1 MTSIDDLK
9 RKPAVTDLEYCII
22 FSDLHGLP
30 EHISAEQ
37 AAAELAQ
44 LRADL
49 EYIVGQNKI
58 FLDGMNRY
66 RAELDDWEEA
76 KKFVANDCKD
86 EIHCGCVPILRR
98 ELDEAKEFTKIL
110 LARIDALQKPIDV
123 TNVVDG
129 YSQLRAE
136 LDAKTKAVDEA
147 RKLLTI
153 AEWAKFD
160 KAVLRHY
167 CMFCDHLMSEHY
179 PECELSAW
187 LTAHPK
193 EEE

>member
-136 LDAKTKAVDEA
+136 LDAKTKAVGEA
-147 RKLLTI
+147 RVALHPFGY
-153 AEWAKFD
+153 AWD
-160 KAVLRHY
+160 RHVAADIKTGY
-167 CMFCDHLMSEHY
+167 IYVYAGDLKQA
-179 PECELSAW
+179 SAW

-193 EEE
+193 EKE